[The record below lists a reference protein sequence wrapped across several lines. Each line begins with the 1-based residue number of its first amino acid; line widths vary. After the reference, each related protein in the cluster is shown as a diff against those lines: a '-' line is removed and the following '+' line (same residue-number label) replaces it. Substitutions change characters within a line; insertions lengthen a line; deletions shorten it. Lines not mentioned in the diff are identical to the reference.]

1 MKKQNKHV
9 IAIVQDGSIAQEL
22 ELVPGDILLTVNGQ
36 PVEDIF
42 DYRYLMNEEFVV
54 LEVEKANGEIWE
66 LEVEKEYEEDL
77 GITFEKDLM
86 DDYRSCSNH
95 CIFCFIDQ
103 MPPGMRDTLYFKDD
117 DARLSFLQGNYITLT
132 NMKEHDLS
140 RIIKYHLSPINISV
154 QTTNPELR
162 VKMLHNRFAGK
173 IMETLN
179 RLRDAD
185 IEMNGQIVLCKGVND
200 GAELERS
207 IRDLAGLY
215 PQMQS
220 MSVVPVGLS
229 KYREGLYPLEPLT
242 KEDAENALDI
252 IGRFQNEMYERFGT
266 HFVHASDEFYL
277 LANRPLPPEEVY
289 DGYVQLENGVGM
301 LRLLIEETDY
311 TLEALSGDER
321 VHTLS
326 LATGKLAYPFLKDIA
341 AKVHDKFPNVN
352 ITVYEILN
360 DFFGH
365 GVTVSGLI
373 TGQDLIKQLKG
384 KPLGEVLLLP
394 ANMFRSNEEVFLDD
408 LTKQDVEKALQ
419 VPINIVKSD
428 GQELIRAMLMEES
441 EETKQFHSPY
451 EL

>member
-1 MKKQNKHV
+1 MVV
-9 IAIVQDGSIAQEL
+9 ITGVLPHSRAEKAGIK
-22 ELVPGDILLTVNGQ
+22 PGDYLLEINSHEINDVL
-36 PVEDIF
+36 
-42 DYRYLMNEEFVV
+42 DYRFRLADTTVILKLHRGPDIIEKKIKKEEYDDIG
-54 LEVEKANGEIWE
+54 LEFG
-66 LEVEKEYEEDL
+66 
-77 GITFEKDLM
+77 TPLM
-86 DDYRSCSNH
+86 DKKHRCENG

-103 MPPGMRDTLYFKDD
+103 NPEGMRETIYFKDD
-117 DARLSFLQGNYITLT
+117 DSRLAFLHGNYITLT
-132 NMKEHDLS
+132 NLHEADID
-140 RIIKYHLSPINISV
+140 RIIEMHISPVNISV
-154 QTTNPELR
+154 HTTNPELR

-311 TLEALSGDER
+311 ALEALSTDER

-341 AKVHDKFPNVN
+341 AKVHEKFPNVN

-441 EETKQFHSPY
+441 EETKQLHSPY

>member
-1 MKKQNKHV
+1 M
-9 IAIVQDGSIAQEL
+9 
-22 ELVPGDILLTVNGQ
+22 
-36 PVEDIF
+36 
-42 DYRYLMNEEFVV
+42 
-54 LEVEKANGEIWE
+54 
-66 LEVEKEYEEDL
+66 
-77 GITFEKDLM
+77 
-86 DDYRSCSNH
+86 
-95 CIFCFIDQ
+95 
-103 MPPGMRDTLYFKDD
+103 
-117 DARLSFLQGNYITLT
+117 
-132 NMKEHDLS
+132 
-140 RIIKYHLSPINISV
+140 
-154 QTTNPELR
+154 
-162 VKMLHNRFAGK
+162 
-173 IMETLN
+173 
-179 RLRDAD
+179 
-185 IEMNGQIVLCKGVND
+185 
-200 GAELERS
+200 
-207 IRDLAGLY
+207 
-215 PQMQS
+215 
-220 MSVVPVGLS
+220 
-229 KYREGLYPLEPLT
+229 
-242 KEDAENALDI
+242 
-252 IGRFQNEMYERFGT
+252 
-266 HFVHASDEFYL
+266 
-277 LANRPLPPEEVY
+277 
-289 DGYVQLENGVGM
+289 QLENGVGM

-341 AKVHDKFPNVN
+341 AKVHEKFPNVN